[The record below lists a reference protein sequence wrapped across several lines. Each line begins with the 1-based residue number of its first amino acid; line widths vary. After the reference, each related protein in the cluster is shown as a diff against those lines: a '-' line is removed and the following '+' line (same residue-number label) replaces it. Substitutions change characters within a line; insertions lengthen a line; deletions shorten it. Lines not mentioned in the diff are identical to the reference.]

1 MPEITLD
8 DKKLYY
14 SISEVAAMFGVK
26 DSLLRYWETEF
37 PQQIKPKKGARGIR
51 SYRREDIEQLRII
64 YDLVKER
71 GLKIAAARE
80 ILKRNKE
87 GVPKPVEVVM
97 RLKEIRAQLVEM
109 KEALE
114 TM

>member
-1 MPEITLD
+1 MPDISLD

-14 SISEVAAMFGVK
+14 TIGEVAAMFGVRE
-26 DSLLRYWETEF
+26 SLLRYWETEF
-37 PQQIKPKKGARGIR
+37 PQLKPKKGARGVR
-51 SYRREDIEQLRII
+51 NYRREDIEQLRII
-64 YDLVKER
+64 YDLVKGR

-109 KEALE
+109 RDALE
-114 TM
+114 SM